1 MFGEIGTDFADPT
14 QAAKVFCVTFYPT
27 LRLGS
32 GAPIAPVRDEN
43 RAWVAAF
50 SPTLFSFLLSF
61 FPMAKSKSSGG
72 LIFLAIVVLG
82 AAGGCW
88 YYFYGRP
95 EKQPE
100 YSTVKVSRGN
110 ITQTISATGNL
121 QTTSQ
126 VTISSQVSGNV
137 IAINAD
143 FNDRV
148 AKGQWI
154 LKIDPST
161 YQQKLRQAKS
171 DLDSAKAIEVK
182 TKGDTERSSDLFK
195 KKLIAQSD
203 LDTANS
209 DLAQAEATLV
219 SREAAYEN
227 AQTDLDRCIIYSPIE
242 GVVLNRTIDV
252 GATVNVNQS
261 AVALYTI
268 INDLTKLQ
276 ISADV
281 SEADIGNVQE
291 KQLARFTVDAYLNRP
306 FQGVVSQVRNFAK
319 NTSGVVTFSVIV
331 DVDNSNLLL
340 KPGMT
345 ATANI
350 IIAERPDV
358 LLVANN
364 ALRVR
369 IPPDLL
375 AKAST
380 TGSGKGPA
388 MTDEERRTAM
398 REIIAN
404 SGFQAGTPPSPEVI
418 EKAKKLAAD
427 KGIDPDAIAQQLTRM
442 ANRGQGGGGG
452 GGGGGGRSGGAGGN
466 TSGAG
471 MNVSNQPRTLYKL
484 VTDATGKKIPEPITV
499 HLGIS
504 DGTFTQIVDGANEG
518 DTLVT
523 YVTMPG
529 AAPAIT
535 GPAPQSTNPFQQR
548 PGGGGGGGG
557 RGF

>member
-1 MFGEIGTDFADPT
+1 
-14 QAAKVFCVTFYPT
+14 
-27 LRLGS
+27 
-32 GAPIAPVRDEN
+32 
-43 RAWVAAF
+43 
-50 SPTLFSFLLSF
+50 
-61 FPMAKSKSSGG
+61 MAKSRSSGG
-72 LIFLAIVVLG
+72 LISTLIVVLG
-82 AAGGCW
+82 AAAGGW
-88 YYFYGRP
+88 YYFASRAD
-95 EKQPE
+95 KQPE

-143 FNDRV
+143 FNDIV
-148 AKGQWI
+148 KKGQWL

-161 YQQKLRQAKS
+161 YQQRLRQATA
-171 DLDSAKAIEVK
+171 DLEAAKANSIK
-182 TKGDTERSSDLFK
+182 TRGDTTRSKDLFAK
-195 KKLIAQSD
+195 NLISQSD
-203 LDTANS
+203 YDTAVAT
-209 DLAQAEATLV
+209 LAQAESNLV
-219 SREAAYEN
+219 SKQAALETS
-227 AQTDLDRCIIYSPIE
+227 QTDLDRCVIYSPID
-242 GVVLNRTIDV
+242 GVILNRTIDV

-261 AVALYTI
+261 AVPLYTI

-291 KQLARFTVDAYLNRP
+291 KQIARFSVDAYLNRP

-350 IIAERPDV
+350 IVAERPNV
-358 LLVANN
+358 LTVPNN

-369 IPPDLL
+369 VPAELL
-375 AKAST
+375 PKTPAAPAVSPAGAKA
-380 TGSGKGPA
+380 GSA
-388 MTDEERRTAM
+388 MTDDERRAAM
-398 REIIAN
+398 REVMTAV
-404 SGFQAGTPPSPEVI
+404 GFQRGIPATPDMI
-418 EKAKKLAAD
+418 EKAKKLASD
-427 KGIDPDAIAQQLTRM
+427 KGLDPDMIVRVLSRS
-442 ANRGQGGGGG
+442 GGGGG
-452 GGGGGGRSGGAGGN
+452 SGFGGSRDGGPGASTGV
-466 TSGAG
+466 G
-471 MNVSNQPRTLYKL
+471 MNVSNQPHTLYKL
-484 VTDATGKKIPEPITV
+484 VTDEKGRRSPEPVIV

-504 DGTFTQIVDGANEG
+504 DGTVTQVLDGLAEG
-518 DTLVT
+518 DTLIT

-529 AAPAIT
+529 AAASVVNGPPGQT
-535 GPAPQSTNPFQQR
+535 GNPFQQNQR
-548 PGGGGGGGG
+548 GGPGGGFGGG